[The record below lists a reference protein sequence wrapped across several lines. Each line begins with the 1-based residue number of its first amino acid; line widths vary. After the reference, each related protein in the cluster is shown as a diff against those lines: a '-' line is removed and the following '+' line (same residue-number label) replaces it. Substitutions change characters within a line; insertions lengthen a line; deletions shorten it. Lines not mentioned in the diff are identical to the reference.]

1 MTREASLLQLAAAT
15 AEAVAGVLR
24 GILPGEVEVSQ
35 PQVVSPDVSALDGLA
50 VPAVAADASYT
61 DGSVGGSL
69 FVTTVAGARRLSAT
83 VMGVEPR
90 AGGQPLDEGEL
101 TALSEL
107 MAQVMSAAATAT
119 SEVLGYEVGLSV
131 PKLTDIESVVD
142 AVSLAAD
149 AQHATRVDVTV
160 AGHTWRFAQLVPKA
174 FVLRM
179 THPGGGSPR
188 MLEDDDEGP
197 QDESPQATDEILR
210 GVRLRVCA
218 EIGRT
223 TMLSSTA
230 VTMPRGGLI
239 ELDAG
244 ADEPID
250 LLVNGLRFAIG
261 RLVLVDDEWAVRIE
275 EVLLDAAELE
285 QRTASPPVERF

>member
-1 MTREASLLQLAAAT
+1 MTSDESLLQMAQASAD
-15 AEAVAGVLR
+15 AVADILR
-24 GILPGEVEVSQ
+24 GLLPDAVEVGE
-35 PQVVSPDVSALDGLA
+35 PEIVPPDVSALDGLA
-50 VPAVAADASYT
+50 VPAVAADASYI

-69 FVTTVAGARRLSAT
+69 FVTTIAGARRLAAA
-83 VMGVEPR
+83 VMGIDPH
-90 AGGQPLDEGEL
+90 AGGQPLDEREL

-107 MAQVMSAAATAT
+107 MAQVMSVSATAT
-119 SEVLGYEVGLSV
+119 SEVLGREVGLSV

-149 AQHATRVDVTV
+149 AQHATRVEITV
-160 AGHTWRFAQLVPKA
+160 AGDTWRFAQLIPKA

-179 THPGGGSPR
+179 TRAADGSP
-188 MLEDDDEGP
+188 MVVEDDEDRP
-197 QDESPQATDEILR
+197 QPLQPQATDEILR

-223 TMLSSTA
+223 TMLSSKA
-230 VTMPRGGLI
+230 VTMPRGSLI

-244 ADEPID
+244 ADEPVD
-250 LLVNGLRFAIG
+250 LLVNGLRFAVG

-275 EVLLDAAELE
+275 EVLLDASELE
-285 QRTASPPVERF
+285 QRTAAFPVERA